1 MASDEIYYRHGG
13 ALPLAKRISFYAR
26 LRIYRLFL
34 SLLQPSATDRILDVG
49 VSAEMSAEANI
60 LERVFPHPENIV
72 CASIDPDGTAIL
84 AQYPKVRFVPIR
96 PNAPL
101 PFANGEFAIAY
112 SNAVIEHVG
121 GAGQQKV
128 FLQELAR
135 VARRVF
141 VVSPN
146 RLFPVELHTGLPLLH
161 YLPKPWFRALL
172 RRTPLAYWAHEANL
186 NLLSP
191 AEARRLGAA
200 QGGFSLLYSGIPLGP
215 LSSNWVLYK
224 K

>member
-1 MASDEIYYRHGG
+1 MATDEIYYRHAG
-13 ALPLAKRISFYAR
+13 ALPFAKRISFHAR
-26 LRIYRLFL
+26 VRIYRLFL
-34 SLLQPSATDRILDVG
+34 ALLRPGADDRILDVG

-60 LERVFPHPENIV
+60 LERFFPHPEHIV
-72 CASIDPDGTAIL
+72 CASIDPDGATIL
-84 AQYPKVRFVPIR
+84 RHYPQVQFVPIR

-121 GAGQQKV
+121 NAEQQLL
-128 FLQELAR
+128 FLRELAR

-161 YLPKPWFRALL
+161 YLPKPWFRSLL
-172 RRTPLAYWAHEANL
+172 RRTPLKYWADESNL

-191 AEARRLGAA
+191 AEARRLGSAL
-200 QGGFSLLYSGIPLGP
+200 GDFSLHYSGIPLGP
-215 LSSNWVLYK
+215 LSSNWVLCRA
-224 K
+224 